1 MDIYHVKLYAGCKYD
16 CFSFWISADRYFC
29 SEDPYEMLHHEVFH
43 QGLHRLPTCMGNL
56 FEWNGLMCVFFLI
69 DFCLRIAE
77 DFETSLDDW
86 KPNPGDLPVMNA
98 CVVPAGTYEVCSRT
112 INKQSAG

>member
-1 MDIYHVKLYAGCKYD
+1 MC
-16 CFSFWISADRYFC
+16 
-29 SEDPYEMLHHEVFH
+29 
-43 QGLHRLPTCMGNL
+43 L
-56 FEWNGLMCVFFLI
+56 FFFI

-112 INKQSAG
+112 INKQSAGEMKTVLQMVIFIIYTV

>member
-1 MDIYHVKLYAGCKYD
+1 MHHFMMTLK
-16 CFSFWISADRYFC
+16 ISACPKLAILYLLYQHAW
-29 SEDPYEMLHHEVFH
+29 E
-43 QGLHRLPTCMGNL
+43 NL
-56 FEWNGLMCVFFLI
+56 SIWKGLMCVFFLI

>member
-1 MDIYHVKLYAGCKYD
+1 MY
-16 CFSFWISADRYFC
+16 
-29 SEDPYEMLHHEVFH
+29 P
-43 QGLHRLPTCMGNL
+43 
-56 FEWNGLMCVFFLI
+56 I

-86 KPNPGDLPVMNA
+86 KPNPGDVPVMNA

-112 INKQSAG
+112 INKQSAGR

>member
-1 MDIYHVKLYAGCKYD
+1 
-16 CFSFWISADRYFC
+16 
-29 SEDPYEMLHHEVFH
+29 
-43 QGLHRLPTCMGNL
+43 
-56 FEWNGLMCVFFLI
+56 MCLVVFLI